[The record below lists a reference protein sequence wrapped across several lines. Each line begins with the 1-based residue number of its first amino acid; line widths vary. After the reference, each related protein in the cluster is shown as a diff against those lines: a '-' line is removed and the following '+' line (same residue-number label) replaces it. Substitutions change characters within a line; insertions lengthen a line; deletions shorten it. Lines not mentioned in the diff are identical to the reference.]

1 MEQDFLIKRKRK
13 RKKCIKEIIKSYT
26 LKIQKEIEDSL
37 RKDVPISITVSAL
50 GNVFAKL
57 TAKYKF
63 EKNRVLEE
71 MSKALDYYNEEE
83 EEK

>member
-1 MEQDFLIKRKRK
+1 
-13 RKKCIKEIIKSYT
+13 
-26 LKIQKEIEDSL
+26 
-37 RKDVPISITVSAL
+37 
-50 GNVFAKL
+50 L